1 MKTKTKIRKYSNY
14 KGKNVESHK
23 SDRSWKGDSL
33 LGLGNYWAFV
43 VQAKKTKKIIRISS
57 HIPFT

>member
-1 MKTKTKIRKYSNY
+1 MKTKTNKKKKTITIKA
-14 KGKNVESHK
+14 NVESHK

-43 VQAKKTKKIIRISS
+43 VQAK
-57 HIPFT
+57 